1 MRTPKISE
9 GGVYSL
15 VQQLPGNLPSPTV
28 LFRKLTDN
36 GNKPHTALLESA
48 EPNSRNTQRSILAV
62 SAALSVICK
71 STQITITALNDNG
84 RSLLPFLQKA
94 FAEFYVQQSGDSLAL
109 RAPLPSDEH
118 RAWNDEERLQSPSS
132 LSILR
137 SLLESSKQPLD
148 ELSELQSIYSIF
160 LYGIFAYDLVDS
172 FESLPS
178 TQPANFPDYIFY
190 LADRLIVMDHI
201 AKQASVISNVFG
213 GEFVDV
219 AHSEAQKANDSI
231 SRIATESHDK
241 SANTQFSVRVG
252 AGSLSKSVAT
262 DKSDSE
268 FEDAVRVLK
277 SHIIAGDVFQIVLSR
292 TFSLQCENSRSFQCY
307 ESLRSLN
314 PSPYLFYVNAGDFI
328 LFGASPESAVKVDGS
343 ARTVEISPIAGT
355 RPRGLNPDGSVNRDL
370 DSRLEAELRL
380 DTKENAEHIMLV
392 DLARNDV
399 ARVSKTGTR
408 FVAELLRV
416 EKYSHVMHLVSRVQ
430 GQLRDGLDALH
441 AYQAT
446 MNMGTLTGAPK
457 IRAMQLLRKYEATR
471 RGSYGGALG
480 YLRGDGSMDTAIIIR
495 SAFVK
500 DNVAYVRAG
509 AGIVHDSV
517 PHLEAEETRRKAEA
531 VLRAIAQGISS
542 EEAK

>member
-1 MRTPKISE
+1 MA
-9 GGVYSL
+9 
-15 VQQLPGNLPSPTV
+15 QQLPGDLPSPTV

-48 EPNSRNTQRSILAV
+48 EPSSRNTQRSILAV
-62 SAALSVICK
+62 SAALSIVCK
-71 STQITITALNDNG
+71 TSQITITALNDNG
-84 RSLLPFLQKA
+84 RSLLPFLKET
-94 FAEFYVQQSGDSLAL
+94 FSEFYAQQSGDSLTL
-109 RAPLPSDEH
+109 SAPLPSNEH
-118 RAWNDEERLQSPSS
+118 RAWNDDDRLQSPSP

-137 SLLESSKQPLD
+137 IILRSLKPQLD
-148 ELSELQSIYSIF
+148 TTSQSNSVYSVF
-160 LYGIFAYDLVDS
+160 LYGIFSYDLVES
-172 FESLPS
+172 FESLESFPS
-178 TQPANFPDYIFY
+178 TPIPDFPDYIFY

-201 AKQASVISNVFG
+201 TKHASVISNVFG
-213 GEFVDV
+213 GVFVDT
-219 AHSEAQKANDSI
+219 AYSGAQAANDSI
-231 SRIATESHDK
+231 SRIASELYNKSSTTKPYTKIAAAALSESI
-241 SANTQFSVRVG
+241 
-252 AGSLSKSVAT
+252 AT

-268 FEDAVRVLK
+268 FEDAVGVLK

-314 PSPYLFYVNAGDFI
+314 PSPYLFYLNAGDFI

-355 RPRGLNPDGSVNRDL
+355 RPRGLNSDGSVNRDL

-399 ARVSKTGTR
+399 ARVSQTGTR

-430 GQLRDGLDALH
+430 GQLRYGLDALH

-542 EEAK
+542 EEVK